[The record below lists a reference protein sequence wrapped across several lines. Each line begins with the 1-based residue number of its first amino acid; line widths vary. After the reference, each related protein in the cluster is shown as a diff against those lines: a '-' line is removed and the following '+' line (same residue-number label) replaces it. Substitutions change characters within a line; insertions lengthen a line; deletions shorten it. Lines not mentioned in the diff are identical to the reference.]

1 VRFEFARNDRE
12 LRKLTEKIG
21 EDLEELLEEEAAEP
35 KNGDAARPSR
45 IKIIELHESNTIAS
59 VIEALERKGFNI
71 DHYAAQQKPLFELI
85 EGGTTAESGDGEAAA
100 GPQGKK
106 QKPKPVEKR
115 TPVYSIPEILQRIKE
130 IGKRGLV
137 IQRYKGLGEMNPE
150 QLWETT
156 MDPERR
162 KMLKVELQ
170 DAAEADRMF
179 TILMGDEVGPRREF
193 IEENALNVRN
203 LDV

>member
-1 VRFEFARNDRE
+1 M
-12 LRKLTEKIG
+12 
-21 EDLEELLEEEAAEP
+21 
-35 KNGDAARPSR
+35 
-45 IKIIELHESNTIAS
+45 IELYESNAIES
-59 VIEALERKGFNI
+59 VIDTLTKKGFVI
-71 DHYAAQQKPLFELI
+71 DHYAAQEKPLFELI
-85 EGGTTAESGDGEAAA
+85 EGGASAEAVEGKAAA
-100 GPQGKK
+100 GPPAKAK
-106 QKPKPVEKR
+106 ADDSKKPKTKAVEKR
-115 TPVYSIPEILQRIKE
+115 EPIHSIPQILEQVKE

-162 KMLKVELQ
+162 KMLKVVLE
-170 DAAEADRMF
+170 DAAKADEIF
-179 TILMGDEVGPRREF
+179 TVLMGDEVEPRRQF